1 MLRITSILVPA
12 MAALF
17 LMTSA
22 GAQAPDPNVIPAVV
36 EAKVVN
42 LMATVTAV
50 DPAARKVTLRGEDG
64 TEVELELSDK
74 VKNIDQ
80 IKAGD
85 RVTAKIHEATA
96 IMVRKAAAGPPVA
109 RTEVVQVASPGEAPG
124 GITTHVTEI
133 AATVENVDNNKR
145 ELTLKLPGGETQTIN
160 VGETVKNL
168 KDVQKGDQLVIRYTE
183 EVAIALNKQG

>member
-1 MLRITSILVPA
+1 

-36 EAKVVN
+36 ETKVVN

-109 RTEVVQVASPGEAPG
+109 RTEVVQVATRRGFRWDHHTCNRDRG
-124 GITTHVTEI
+124 NG
-133 AATVENVDNNKR
+133 
-145 ELTLKLPGGETQTIN
+145 
-160 VGETVKNL
+160 
-168 KDVQKGDQLVIRYTE
+168 
-183 EVAIALNKQG
+183 

>member
-50 DPAARKVTLRGEDG
+50 DPAARKVTLRG
-64 TEVELELSDK
+64 
-74 VKNIDQ
+74 
-80 IKAGD
+80 
-85 RVTAKIHEATA
+85 
-96 IMVRKAAAGPPVA
+96 
-109 RTEVVQVASPGEAPG
+109 G
-124 GITTHVTEI
+124 GW
-133 AATVENVDNNKR
+133 N
-145 ELTLKLPGGETQTIN
+145 
-160 VGETVKNL
+160 
-168 KDVQKGDQLVIRYTE
+168 
-183 EVAIALNKQG
+183 